1 MNQSIKTQS
10 NTETKRNNKYE
21 AILPTLAFTVG
32 IIICYFMLIH
42 KNEPIREPQLSI
54 ANHESTKE
62 VDGTYIIDKNITEDI
77 FIKTNLDNESN
88 KLTKVNINGIV
99 ADPCDRDEK
108 CDFKFRKEKLGE
120 KRGST
125 YLVSA
130 SNSKGESSVII
141 KFENV
146 KKKEDDNYT
155 SHERSKYPHYSE
167 KETKRLVAHM
177 VCKNHIKRYFS
188 PYDVK
193 IHSILGVGR
202 DFEFG
207 VSWVY
212 GVDITV
218 KNPYGE
224 KTTARTT
231 CAVAHWENLSSG
243 PYDGATGSVISFKI
257 EPYE

>member
-1 MNQSIKTQS
+1 
-10 NTETKRNNKYE
+10 
-21 AILPTLAFTVG
+21 
-32 IIICYFMLIH
+32 
-42 KNEPIREPQLSI
+42 
-54 ANHESTKE
+54 
-62 VDGTYIIDKNITEDI
+62 
-77 FIKTNLDNESN
+77 
-88 KLTKVNINGIV
+88 
-99 ADPCDRDEK
+99 
-108 CDFKFRKEKLGE
+108 
-120 KRGST
+120 
-125 YLVSA
+125 
-130 SNSKGESSVII
+130 
-141 KFENV
+141 
-146 KKKEDDNYT
+146 
-155 SHERSKYPHYSE
+155 
-167 KETKRLVAHM
+167 M
-177 VCKNHIKRYFS
+177 VCKKHIKRYFS

-218 KNPYGE
+218 KNLYGE